1 MRRIVRTVRQ
11 QVPPLIVEHGLHAAV
26 LGLASAIT
34 IGLGPY
40 LAVSEESPVG
50 RIAFA
55 FATSGI
61 SLHLL
66 PIAFGLVPLINNV
79 EGLAGP
85 IFLHAY
91 LGTMIP
97 IYFVCWLTLP
107 AALFWRLLLREDSV
121 PHEPDPYVG
130 GMRGPP
136 FAFLML
142 VWSIAAAFSAFG
154 LAAVYG
160 LVMSGFFH
168 RQGYFHEDAA
178 VEMLI
183 YSALPCA
190 FAPVILLATRRIAQI
205 ALRRCRS

>member
-1 MRRIVRTVRQ
+1 MKRIVRAVRQ
-11 QVPPLIVEHGLHAAV
+11 QVPPLIIEHGLYVAV
-26 LGLASAIT
+26 LGLMSAIA
-34 IGLGPY
+34 IALGPY

-50 RIAFA
+50 RMAFA
-55 FATSGI
+55 LATSGI

-66 PIAFGLVPLINNV
+66 PIAFGSVLLINNV

-85 IFLHAY
+85 LFLHVYFAAM
-91 LGTMIP
+91 LP
-97 IYFVCWLTLP
+97 IYFICWLTLP
-107 AALFWRLLLREDSV
+107 AALFWRLLREDSV
-121 PHEPDPYVG
+121 PHESDPYVG

-136 FAFLML
+136 FAFLIL

-160 LVMSGFFH
+160 LVMAGFFH

-178 VEMLI
+178 TEMLI

-190 FAPVILLATRRIAQI
+190 FAPVILMTMRRAVLAAWRRYWT
-205 ALRRCRS
+205 